1 MSNGQLHRQALRWPV
16 VSCLFS
22 ASGPSRPSA
31 LPTTNS
37 AASGQHKTDRP
48 DKMDLRPSV
57 KNGGLPPMRP
67 HAVVPPP
74 PICSSPAKSNPA
86 FQNLTPY
93 PHVAPSIPT
102 PHPHV
107 TVSQV
112 KTAHVPSL
120 MRITGL
126 LLPVRYQN
134 SFYTATITDPFIASV
149 SRVALYHQH
158 PLSNIYGTAYLA
170 AKSLPTP
177 PSPPKSGT
185 DKVIGGI
192 RCRLEPATLPH
203 PSSTAKATALRPV
216 VNLYIQTL
224 LLLSPYRGTG
234 IAASLLDSLI
244 YAGEPASSKDKSK
257 SSSDKGEQKTPRRV
271 SNMVKHYNIR
281 TVTAHV
287 HETNE
292 EALSWYIA
300 RGFTVEEGVIEGYYR
315 RLSPG
320 GARIV
325 KLDLTWD
332 DEAENAAENN
342 SHTCNEDDDWEKV
355 EAHDLATEEKLDDY
369 QQVSRSSIDEAEAGR
384 ENAKRVRRG

>member
-1 MSNGQLHRQALRWPV
+1 MSR
-16 VSCLFS
+16 LFS
-22 ASGPSRPSA
+22 ASRSSRPST
-31 LPTTNS
+31 LPTTNP
-37 AASGQHKTDRP
+37 AASGQHNADRS
-48 DKMDLRPSV
+48 DKAELISSV
-57 KNGGLPPMRP
+57 KSGLPSMKPQT
-67 HAVVPPP
+67 VVPPP

-86 FQNLTPY
+86 FHNLTPY
-93 PHVAPSIPT
+93 PHVAPPIST

-107 TVSQV
+107 TISQV

-149 SRVALYHQH
+149 SRVAVYHHH

-170 AKSLPTP
+170 AKSLPSP
-177 PSPPKSGT
+177 PSPPASGT
-185 DKVIGGI
+185 DKVVGGI
-192 RCRLEPATLPH
+192 RCRLEPATLPY

-244 YAGEPASSKDKSK
+244 YAEEPCTSKDRSC
-257 SSSDKGEQKTPRRV
+257 SDEGEQKSPRQV

-325 KLDLTWD
+325 KLELTWEDEESTTD
-332 DEAENAAENN
+332 DNV
-342 SHTCNEDDDWEKV
+342 HTCNEDEDWEKID
-355 EAHDLATEEKLDDY
+355 AHDLNIGEKLDDY
-369 QQVSRSSIDEAEAGR
+369 QQVSRSSIDEGEFGR

>member
-1 MSNGQLHRQALRWPV
+1 MSR
-16 VSCLFS
+16 LFS
-22 ASGPSRPSA
+22 ASRSSRPSP
-31 LPTTNS
+31 LPTTNP
-37 AASGQHKTDRP
+37 AASGQHSTDTADRTNL
-48 DKMDLRPSV
+48 KLTFKSA
-57 KNGGLPPMRP
+57 LPPMQP
-67 HAVVPPP
+67 NAVVPPP
-74 PICSSPAKSNPA
+74 PISSTAAKSNPA

-93 PHVAPSIPT
+93 AHVAASTST

-134 SFYTATITDPFIASV
+134 SFYTATITDPFVASV

-158 PLSNIYGTAYLA
+158 PLTNVYGTAYSA
-170 AKSLPTP
+170 AKSLPSSPP
-177 PSPPKSGT
+177 PSLPGT

-203 PSSTAKATALRPV
+203 PSSTTKATALRPV

-224 LLLSPYRGTG
+224 HLLSPYRGSG
-234 IAASLLDSLI
+234 VAASLLNSLI
-244 YAGEPASSKDKSK
+244 YSDDPDSSKN
-257 SSSDKGEQKTPRRV
+257 TPRRV

-292 EALSWYIA
+292 EALAWYVA
-300 RGFTVEEGVIEGYYR
+300 RGFVVEDGVLEGYYR
-315 RLSPG
+315 RLTPG
-320 GARIV
+320 GARV
-325 KLDLTWD
+325 VRLDLSWEDEDDSVAEDDVNAGND
-332 DEAENAAENN
+332 DE
-342 SHTCNEDDDWEKV
+342 DWEKV
-355 EAHDLATEEKLDDY
+355 EVHDLNTGEKLDDY
-369 QQVSRSSIDEAEAGR
+369 QQISRSSVDELEAGR
-384 ENAKRVRRG
+384 ESVKRVRRE